1 VSDERDMPSERPR
14 HEIAAIA
21 DEIMA
26 DVRHYYAPA
35 AIEHRHEERVGEVL
49 AGADPDVQ
57 GAALAG
63 CLAIWLMGHRGDPD
77 AAAVMRQE
85 ILDLHIN
92 AVRELIDL
100 YEGIEE

>member
-1 VSDERDMPSERPR
+1 MTEPGSPRFDERKL
-14 HEIAAIA
+14 AAA
-21 DEIMA
+21 NA
-26 DVRHYYAPA
+26 L
-35 AIEHRHEERVGEVL
+35 EERIGQVL

-63 CLAIWLMGHRGDPD
+63 CLAIWLMGHRVLDDPD

-85 ILDLHIN
+85 ILELHIK

-100 YEGIEE
+100 YAGIEE